1 MGTVACGKLDLRDV
15 AETDKIIYGNRA
27 YLRADVDERIYI
39 WYGLPYCVLKI
50 GSPVYAIACLEQ
62 ASIGANMLMANTA
75 LNNKGEEESLP
86 PEDQGDTDLGGNNA
100 RTAPANTD
108 VNTLNT
114 AQQSVGITDIN
125 RFKYMPACVMPAV
138 AAIPMRSNIR
148 TYGPYASSNFGLST
162 GGINVENNTDICP
175 WVYGSIASMHAAGL
189 SIVENASFGLNRAET
204 GSVTIPGYPDR
215 IGTLGGALIK
225 DGPTL
230 TDLNFSYGSNGVT
243 TTYKFQT
250 FTPKRGTINNQ
261 TQEKLKLIA
270 KNRTEQLRFLRNQ
283 AINNNKIGRKVIM
296 TTNRPGPAIQN
307 SQGGVRSGNTL
318 GRVLVGE
325 MYDWNKLNDG
335 SNLNRT
341 IVGVADLP
349 KSTAEMVHSYN
360 TKAYTSFDFFFGPVS
375 KSGDGGLPQFGQYSM
390 LPGASSNGVGTS
402 GTSIGAH
409 PPVSDWYD
417 PENVSLNELVMDQY
431 NLSINRQY
439 LDPLITPDTNH
450 HHGSENKT
458 TTGFPYDIIGR
469 GSGLPPSGLLNSRY
483 KMNAEQKY
491 ISNSGDFRFHA
502 IRGPLVLQAWGYD
515 TDGKPIPNES
525 DTDTEAG
532 KGNFTRES
540 LKDKFL
546 SNWISKPKTW
556 PVAPVDLR
564 YDRNRGVWTAPPPY
578 RIIAAELLEDLDAG
592 QSAAAKILK
601 DFDQTLYDNEGQPIQ
616 NPTIRIKDRI
626 DSALSKGTKVYCY
639 FDTYLAEY
647 IAFSST
653 DAWPVIIT
661 GVARATFRPSDKI
674 APVLLIQNATLD
686 GNNINPG
693 FRGYSSS
700 KPDIL
705 YNSSF
710 FAVQINAYNVK
721 RCGAMSG
728 DLVTIHRVSM
738 QGYSVSEQNDSPY
751 AYTVIHTGES
761 NEAVPFGRVY

>member
-15 AETDKIIYGNRA
+15 AETDKIIYGDRA
-27 YLRADVDERIYI
+27 YLRADINERIYI

-50 GSPVYAIACLEQ
+50 GSPVYAITCLEQ
-62 ASIGANMLMANTA
+62 ASIGANMLNANTV
-75 LNNKGEEESLP
+75 LNNTGDEQTLP
-86 PEDQGDTDLGGNNA
+86 PDDQGDTDLGGNNA

-108 VNTLNT
+108 VDTLNK

-125 RFKYMPACVMPAV
+125 RFRYMPACVMPAV

-148 TYGPYASSNFGLST
+148 TYGPYASSNFARST
-162 GGINVENNTDICP
+162 GGINVESNTDLCP
-175 WVYGSIASMHAAGL
+175 WVYGGIGNMHAAGI

-204 GSVTIPGYPDR
+204 GSVTVPGYPNELR
-215 IGTLGGALIK
+215 LGEAFGAAN
-225 DGPTL
+225 GPTL
-230 TDLNFSYGSNGVT
+230 SDLNFSYGSNGVT
-243 TTYKFQT
+243 TTYKFST

-283 AINNNKIGRKVIM
+283 AINNNKIGRKLI
-296 TTNRPGPAIQN
+296 TTSVRPAPPIQN
-307 SQGGVRSGNTL
+307 SQGGIRSSNTL

-341 IVGVADLP
+341 VVGVGSLP

-390 LPGASSNGVGTS
+390 LPGASSSGIGTS
-402 GTSIGAH
+402 GTTIGAH

-417 PENVSLNELVMDQY
+417 PANVSLNELVMDQY

-450 HHGSENKT
+450 HHGAEDKT

-483 KMNAEQKY
+483 KMNSDQKY
-491 ISNSGDFRFHA
+491 IGNSGDFRFHA
-502 IRGPLVLQAWGYD
+502 IRGPLVLQSWGYD

-546 SNWISKPKTW
+546 TNWISKPKTW

-592 QSAAAKILK
+592 KSAAAKVLK

-661 GVARATFRPSDKI
+661 GVARVAFRPSDKTASI
-674 APVLLIQNATLD
+674 VLPQNATLA
-686 GNNINPG
+686 GNNIDPG
-693 FRGYSSS
+693 FQGYPSS

-705 YNSSF
+705 DNTPV
-710 FAVQINAYNVK
+710 FAAQLIAYNVK
-721 RCGAMSG
+721 RCGALAG
-728 DLVTIHRVSM
+728 DAVTIHRVSM
-738 QGYSVSEQNDSPY
+738 QGYAVEEGNDAPY
-751 AYTVIHTGES
+751 QYVVIHTGES
-761 NEAVPFGRVY
+761 NEATPFGSTY

>member
-1 MGTVACGKLDLRDV
+1 MGTVACGQIDLRDV

-39 WYGLPYCVLKI
+39 LYGLPYCVLKI
-50 GSPVYAIACLEQ
+50 GAPVYAITCLEQ
-62 ASIGANMLMANTA
+62 AAIGANMLMANTV
-75 LNNKGEEESLP
+75 LNNSGEEQSLP
-86 PEDQGDTDLGGNNA
+86 PGDSGNTDLGGNDA

-114 AQQSVGITDIN
+114 AQQSVGITDVN

-148 TYGPYASSNFGLST
+148 TYGPYASSNFASST
-162 GGINVENNTDICP
+162 GGINVETNTDICP
-175 WVYGSIASMHAAGL
+175 WVYGGIAGMHAAGI
-189 SIVENASFGLNRAET
+189 SIVENAVFGLNRAET
-204 GSVTIPGYPDR
+204 GSATVPGYPNENN
-215 IGTLGGALIK
+215 LGVALGAAN
-225 DGPTL
+225 GPTL

-243 TTYKFQT
+243 TSYKFQT
-250 FTPKRGTINNQ
+250 FTPKAGTINNH
-261 TQEKLKLIA
+261 TQERLKQIA

-283 AINNNKIGRKVIM
+283 AINTNKIGRKLIM
-296 TTNRPGPAIQN
+296 TAGRPGPAIQN
-307 SQGGVRSGNTL
+307 SLSGVRSRNTL

-325 MYDWNKLNDG
+325 MYDWNKLDDG

-341 IVGVADLP
+341 VVGVADLP

-375 KSGDGGLPQFGQYSM
+375 KSGDGGLPQFGEYSI
-390 LPGASSNGVGTS
+390 PEEASSSGVATS
-402 GTSIGAH
+402 GTTIGAH

-417 PENVSLNELVMDQY
+417 PANVNLSELVMDQY

-439 LDPLITPDTNH
+439 LDPLISPNTNH
-450 HHGSENKT
+450 HHGSENRT
-458 TTGFPYDIIGR
+458 TTGFAYDIIGR
-469 GSGLPPSGLLNSRY
+469 GSGLPPNGLLNSRY
-483 KMNAEQKY
+483 KMNDEQKY
-491 ISNSGDFRFHA
+491 IGNSGDFRFHA

-578 RIIAAELLEDLDAG
+578 RIIAAELLADLESG
-592 QSAAAKILK
+592 QSAPAKVLTS
-601 DFDQTLYDNEGQPIQ
+601 FDQPLYDNEGQPIA

-626 DSALSKGTKVYCY
+626 DSPLSKGTKVYCY

-647 IAFSST
+647 IAFSSA
-653 DAWPVIIT
+653 DAWPMIMTFV
-661 GVARATFRPSDKI
+661 VNETFRPSDKI
-674 APVLLIQNATLD
+674 VYVSVIANATLN
-686 GNNINPG
+686 GVNIDPQFG
-693 FRGYSSS
+693 GYSS
-700 KPDIL
+700 
-705 YNSSF
+705 NRVSSGF
-710 FAVQINAYNVK
+710 IGNIAAYNVK
-721 RCGAMSG
+721 RCGAARG
-728 DLVTIHRVSM
+728 DLATIHRVSM
-738 QGYSVSEQNDSPY
+738 QGYSLSASDSSPY
-751 AYTVIHTGES
+751 VYIVVHTGEN
-761 NEAVPFGRVY
+761 NEAGPRTTY